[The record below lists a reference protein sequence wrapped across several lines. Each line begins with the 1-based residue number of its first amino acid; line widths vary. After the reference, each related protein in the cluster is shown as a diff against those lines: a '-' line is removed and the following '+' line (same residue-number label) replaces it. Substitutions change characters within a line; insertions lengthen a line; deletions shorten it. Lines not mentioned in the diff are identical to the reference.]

1 MEALTVCIAITRA
14 TYIAAIAN
22 VLRYDAV
29 WAENRTLYLTNTEQM
44 RYMYRYSCGL
54 LTLQW
59 YRTKTIL
66 KSGQSS
72 VIVL

>member
-14 TYIAAIAN
+14 TYIAAKGK

-29 WAENRTLYLTNTEQM
+29 RAENQTLYLTNTEQM
-44 RYMYRYSCGL
+44 RYMYRVTCGL

-59 YRTKTIL
+59 YRTKTVL